1 MEVKTRLTAE
11 EFFRLYPEES
21 RLELIDGE
29 VFEMPA
35 PSFEHQEI
43 LSRIF
48 VPMRLY
54 AESKSVAKVVV
65 SPVDVVLSEE
75 CVLQPDIMAVKDKQ
89 KIRGRIF
96 GSPDLVVEV
105 VSPSTFK
112 RDLTDKMKLY
122 ERHKVKEYWLVFPLE
137 KTIMVYE
144 LKDDGYELFSYATE
158 KGKVKSKV
166 LEGFEL
172 EVEEVF
178 QGLTE

>member
-1 MEVKTRLTAE
+1 MEVKTKLTTE
-11 EFFRLYPEES
+11 EFFKLYPEES
-21 RLELIDGE
+21 RLELVNGE
-29 VFEMPA
+29 VYEMPA
-35 PSFEHQEI
+35 PDTYHQDVVGN
-43 LSRIF
+43 IF
-48 VPMRLY
+48 YLL
-54 AESKSVAKVVV
+54 KSYIRQAGKGKVFVA
-65 SPVDVVLSEE
+65 PVDVVLSKSL
-75 CVLQPDIMAVKDKQ
+75 VLQPDVVYLENESKVGK
-89 KIRGRIF
+89 KIH

-158 KGKVKSKV
+158 KGRVKSKV

-178 QGLTE
+178 GGL

>member
-1 MEVKTRLTAE
+1 MELKTRLTTE
-11 EFFRLYPEES
+11 EFFKLYPEES

-29 VFEMPA
+29 VYEMPA
-35 PSFEHQEI
+35 ASVTHQRVLFHI
-43 LSRIF
+43 SRLMQGYITTSQLQGEVF
-48 VPMRLY
+48 I
-54 AESKSVAKVVV
+54 A
-65 SPVDVVLSEE
+65 PVDVVFSQEL
-75 CVLQPDIMAVKDKQ
+75 VLQPDIVYVLDSSKVRDK
-89 KIRGRIF
+89 IY

-122 ERHKVKEYWLVFPLE
+122 EKHGVKEYWLVFPLE

-144 LKDDGYELFSYATE
+144 LKDNGYELFSYATE

-178 QGLTE
+178 SGL

>member
-1 MEVKTRLTAE
+1 MKLTVK
-11 EFFRLYPEES
+11 EFFETYPEES
-21 RLELIDGE
+21 RVELIDGK

-35 PSFEHQEI
+35 PSLMHQII
-43 LSRIF
+43 LSRLLRKLFAYPNTEDKI
-48 VPMRLY
+48 VPYLI
-54 AESKSVAKVVV
+54 
-65 SPVDVVLSEE
+65 DLVLSEDT
-75 CVLQPDIMAVKDKQ
+75 VLQPDIVYLSEKPERLDK
-89 KIRGRIF
+89 IF
-96 GSPDLVVEV
+96 SIPEMVIEV

-122 ERHKVKEYWLVFPLE
+122 ERHGVEEYWLVFPLE

-144 LKDDGYELFSYATE
+144 LTENGYELFSSATE

-178 QGLTE
+178 GGL